1 MPNFA
6 YKALTASGER
16 VSGEVDAF
24 DRKAAIQRLQA
35 DGLIP
40 IDAEPAAAARG
51 SSVASA
57 SAPSARASQHVTTF
71 TRELSTLLRAGEP
84 IERALALVIDDSGD
98 RKLSAALGRVLG
110 KVRSG
115 QPFSEALAMEPRH
128 FSRLFVGMVRAGE
141 ATGRLHEQLGEIA
154 TLQEREADVRRK
166 LVAAMTYPLI
176 LVVVALASIAL
187 LMGYVVPQFAP
198 LFANAM
204 DRLPAS
210 TRWIL
215 NFSSWIETNG
225 RVGFIGL
232 SIAVLGLLLAL
243 QTGIARPLLDRLSLG
258 LPMIGTIGRER
269 ATAQLARGLSTLLR
283 GGLDLPAAI
292 AMTRE
297 MIANTAVQAALA
309 RALGQIRQGRRLA
322 DALKDEDFVVP
333 MGLRLFRTG
342 EESGRL
348 AELSGYLADQL
359 EARIVNRTTR
369 LVSLMEPLLVVTLGV
384 AVGGIVISILNAVL
398 TVNELAI

>member
-1 MPNFA
+1 MPSFA
-6 YKALTASGER
+6 YKALTAAGER

-40 IDAEPAAAARG
+40 IDAEPAAARTVSG
-51 SSVASA
+51 ASA
-57 SAPSARASQHVTTF
+57 GGTTARASQQVTTF
-71 TRELSTLLRAGEP
+71 TRELSTLLKAGEP

-115 QPFSEALAMEPRH
+115 EPFSDALAMEPRH
-128 FSRLFVGMVRAGE
+128 FSRLYVGMVRAGE

-154 TLQEREADVRRK
+154 TLQEREAEVRRK
-166 LVAAMTYPLI
+166 LMAAMTYPII

-187 LMGYVVPQFAP
+187 LLGYVVPQFTP

-215 NFSSWIETNG
+215 SFSTWIEDNG
-225 RVGFIGL
+225 RVAFIGGSVVVLAALL
-232 SIAVLGLLLAL
+232 SL
-243 QTGIARPLLDRLSLG
+243 QTGLARPFLDRFSLSLP
-258 LPMIGTIGRER
+258 LIGTIARER

-297 MIANTAVQAALA
+297 MIANSAVQAGLA

-322 DALKDEDFVVP
+322 DALRDEDFVVP

-359 EARIVNRTTR
+359 EARIVNRTTK